1 MNILCRTRG
10 QSYND
15 VVNKLVAQLN
25 EMEREDLN
33 EKLQLKQTLKELKS
47 KIKGKEF

>member
-1 MNILCRTRG
+1 MLCRTRG

-15 VVNKLVAQLN
+15 VVNSLVTQLN
-25 EMEREDLN
+25 EMEREDLD
-33 EKLQLKQTLKELKS
+33 EKIQLKQTLKELKL